1 MDADE
6 LPVEVTED
14 KLVFEKNPK
23 YKKGDVIVSGMI
35 EKAEA
40 GFIRRVIDAEKENN
54 QFVFYTEPALLTD
67 VFEKAHIVK
76 YMQLTENGLEVV
88 SVQQVDGLEVGSQQ
102 QGAFRN
108 MSMEADTST
117 YQMPEVEVKPSSDY
131 MFGAEV
137 EIKDEGVTLSG
148 EAGINA
154 WIQIDMNIDHGD
166 VQCSMAVKSAG
177 AVDVLIDY
185 SDGLIGSGGSIDET
199 FFKKNL
205 PTGEFLVA
213 GIPLVF
219 TNEIEMHAE
228 TSAEI
233 EGSIGYAYNASFN
246 ATQGF
251 QYDSKT
257 GKVEE
262 LNEFNTKTPGIEF
275 KAIEV
280 SANASAGVSAHLIV
294 KLYGCSGIDVSVGVD
309 GEVVGTVKVSTK
321 TSGIRDIGALN
332 MEIGPEITGTLA
344 VDIPVIA
351 PGLIE
356 QPLFT
361 VNLPKF
367 WEYHWPEEEKIYIT
381 RWGEAHQ
388 TKYPTFQFE
397 VPDGWKV
404 VTEELDSAPD
414 VIREH
419 VELQNDEGLTVE
431 YWDFPN
437 LLGGHG
443 HAASKAEITKAAYSD
458 FEPGYPEGTD
468 EDYSY
473 LGKFMVAKVHGIATM
488 MGTIEDDWSPCDY
501 TSYAVLPE
509 NFEKEIVY
517 VGRSGQLETFSFQ
530 YPTYHVFMAH
540 APEGQF
546 TEEQEAEVIAILKS
560 FKVTNSAY

>member
-1 MDADE
+1 MITSEMDADE

-199 FFKKNL
+199 L
-205 PTGEFLVA
+205 
-213 GIPLVF
+213 
-219 TNEIEMHAE
+219 
-228 TSAEI
+228 
-233 EGSIGYAYNASFN
+233 
-246 ATQGF
+246 
-251 QYDSKT
+251 
-257 GKVEE
+257 
-262 LNEFNTKTPGIEF
+262 
-275 KAIEV
+275 
-280 SANASAGVSAHLIV
+280 
-294 KLYGCSGIDVSVGVD
+294 DV
-309 GEVVGTVKVSTK
+309 
-321 TSGIRDIGALN
+321 RN
-332 MEIGPEITGTLA
+332 
-344 VDIPVIA
+344 
-351 PGLIE
+351 
-356 QPLFT
+356 
-361 VNLPKF
+361 
-367 WEYHWPEEEKIYIT
+367 
-381 RWGEAHQ
+381 
-388 TKYPTFQFE
+388 
-397 VPDGWKV
+397 
-404 VTEELDSAPD
+404 
-414 VIREH
+414 
-419 VELQNDEGLTVE
+419 
-431 YWDFPN
+431 
-437 LLGGHG
+437 
-443 HAASKAEITKAAYSD
+443 
-458 FEPGYPEGTD
+458 
-468 EDYSY
+468 
-473 LGKFMVAKVHGIATM
+473 
-488 MGTIEDDWSPCDY
+488 
-501 TSYAVLPE
+501 
-509 NFEKEIVY
+509 
-517 VGRSGQLETFSFQ
+517 
-530 YPTYHVFMAH
+530 
-540 APEGQF
+540 
-546 TEEQEAEVIAILKS
+546 
-560 FKVTNSAY
+560 